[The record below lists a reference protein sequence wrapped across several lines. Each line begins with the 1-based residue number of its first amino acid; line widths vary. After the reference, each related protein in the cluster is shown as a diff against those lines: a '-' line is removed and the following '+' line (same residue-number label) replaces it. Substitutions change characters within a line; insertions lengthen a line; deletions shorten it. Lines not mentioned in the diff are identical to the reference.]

1 MDFALFFILLLSWNK
16 EMFLSYGILTKPFD
30 QTPTCKIKAKSIL
43 IEEMTKWHKVTKQI
57 LSSHIKLNHT
67 AYN

>member
-1 MDFALFFILLLSWNK
+1 
-16 EMFLSYGILTKPFD
+16 MFLSYGILTKPFD
-30 QTPTCKIKAKSIL
+30 QTPKCKIKAKSIL
-43 IEEMTKWHKVTKQI
+43 IEEMTQCSLKWHKVTKQI